1 MGFYERIDTR
11 GAWETGRPVS
21 FVPKGALTH
30 HPKGAV
36 VLPAAT
42 VRSARRMRL
51 LRVPFV
57 QCHISAVLLS
67 LATQLVAGVA
77 TYTKYRRFNRRYSTN
92 CPHKPAT
99 GSFVC
104 GYDPNLKLGSFSF
117 CEKETKTRD
126 ERTVR
131 TNGDL
136 PLGSKGGQPRY
147 RAICGGSFRL
157 SELH

>member
-51 LRVPFV
+51 LREPYV
-57 QCHISAVLLS
+57 QCHTAAALLS
-67 LATQLVAGVA
+67 LATQSADCFASQQKRVQKKIVLHL
-77 TYTKYRRFNRRYSTN
+77 RRL
-92 CPHKPAT
+92 PA
-99 GSFVC
+99 
-104 GYDPNLKLGSFSF
+104 
-117 CEKETKTRD
+117 
-126 ERTVR
+126 
-131 TNGDL
+131 
-136 PLGSKGGQPRY
+136 
-147 RAICGGSFRL
+147 
-157 SELH
+157 